1 MSPFRVP
8 RLVAVVE
15 VGDTKLTS
23 HVCSM
28 TRNPHWMQH
37 GVLPLQDGDSETG
50 VVKVSVWDKRA
61 GGEGKKKLTKCMG
74 AALVALSKLD
84 VFKPTKLELS
94 LQGGKRVGG
103 AVTVVLEV
111 RDAQRTGRREQK
123 RVARAN
129 ARLGRWKSQKTPKE
143 PFSQSQG
150 LACAGFFFAEK
161 QPPGEREK
169 EHNTHFK
176 EPTSLGTPQLFKVG
190 QKQNQNQEETLPETR
205 DATAPGGEAFEK
217 ETMTKSPKKTPAD
230 VAGDETRGAKKQQ
243 EDSPRSTYGDDL
255 YLTRHLVFSASPPP
269 PPPSPTRAPRAVA
282 PAIEKSRTTAKK
294 VGPGTKT
301 KKLIA
306 PLEVS
311 FFGMTTPPPVTPVMR
326 KRSPHVSSPSAS
338 VSPSTPSPG
347 AERKTQTEYSATCG
361 TARSPEENE
370 SPRNVSV
377 AEAQTQTEKTET
389 VNPTCVET
397 EPPVI
402 HKPAV
407 VLVDAGTGT
416 DVPELVPE
424 VREARTDNARPF
436 LDPLAAT
443 SLVSKTLPPI
453 RVVSKK
459 CQETS
464 ESESA
469 STNEAPGSPPGRADT
484 PVPPDVTAPVP
495 STEPNSS
502 PFASRGG
509 SRAVSAATGNFSPKR
524 PPLPHRIICKSVLHS
539 VSNHTRAVKSVA
551 PKRSARTRGAN
562 AGANAVVPSPPL
574 DESELAAATLRAV
587 VRVELDE
594 VRRLGK
600 TALGSLAI

>member
-1 MSPFRVP
+1 
-8 RLVAVVE
+8 
-15 VGDTKLTS
+15 
-23 HVCSM
+23 
-28 TRNPHWMQH
+28 
-37 GVLPLQDGDSETG
+37 
-50 VVKVSVWDKRA
+50 
-61 GGEGKKKLTKCMG
+61 
-74 AALVALSKLD
+74 
-84 VFKPTKLELS
+84 
-94 LQGGKRVGG
+94 
-103 AVTVVLEV
+103 
-111 RDAQRTGRREQK
+111 
-123 RVARAN
+123 
-129 ARLGRWKSQKTPKE
+129 
-143 PFSQSQG
+143 
-150 LACAGFFFAEK
+150 
-161 QPPGEREK
+161 
-169 EHNTHFK
+169 
-176 EPTSLGTPQLFKVG
+176 
-190 QKQNQNQEETLPETR
+190 
-205 DATAPGGEAFEK
+205 
-217 ETMTKSPKKTPAD
+217 MTKSPKKIPAD
-230 VAGDETRGAKKQQ
+230 VAGDETRGAKKKQ

-255 YLTRHLVFSASPPP
+255 YLTRHLVFTDSPPP
-269 PPPSPTRAPRAVA
+269 PPPSPTRAPRAVV

-301 KKLIA
+301 KKIVA

-347 AERKTQTEYSATCG
+347 AERKTQTEYSATRG

-402 HKPAV
+402 HNPTL
-407 VLVDAGTGT
+407 VLIDAGTGT
-416 DVPELVPE
+416 DVPQLVPE

-436 LDPLAAT
+436 LEPPAAT
-443 SLVSKTLPPI
+443 SVVSKTLPPI

-469 STNEAPGSPPGRADT
+469 STDEAPGSPPGRPDT

-495 STEPNSS
+495 STE

-524 PPLPHRIICKSVLHS
+524 PPLPHRLICKSVLHS
-539 VSNHTRAVKSVA
+539 VSKHTRAVKSVA

-562 AGANAVVPSPPL
+562 AVVPSPPL
-574 DESELAAATLRAV
+574 DKSELAAATLRAV

-600 TALGSLAI
+600 TGLGSLAI